1 MKTTKVHPKTG
12 SQQTATNTTSP
23 HDNEAGDA
31 RHQHISLPHF
41 VRSAQNYHGTTEF
54 WWHFVRVLLAMG
66 IIILQQSSG
75 VCGIV

>member
-23 HDNEAGDA
+23 RDNEAGVA
-31 RHQHISLPHF
+31 RQHLSLPGF
-41 VRSAQNYHGTTEF
+41 IRSAQNYHGTTEF